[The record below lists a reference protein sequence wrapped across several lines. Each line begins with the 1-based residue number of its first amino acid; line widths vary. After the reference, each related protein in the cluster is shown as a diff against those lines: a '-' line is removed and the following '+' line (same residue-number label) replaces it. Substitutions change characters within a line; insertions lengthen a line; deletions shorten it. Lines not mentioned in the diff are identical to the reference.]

1 MAFYVGGKMS
11 LVIGVACEEFVV
23 MGGEGKAVLDNG
35 QTITDFRK
43 AFRISNNILIYAPQ
57 K

>member
-1 MAFYVGGKMS
+1 MS